1 MSLTVPKTQA
11 KKARIAS
18 QPARKCLLAV
28 LRVEAYPSICLI
40 ALSDDSDV
48 DRDEDQEQDRKK
60 GTAGKQ
66 SNKTGRKSRTNQSLG
81 KTGRRDKMSSP
92 NHSSTSSVDE
102 LEVAD
107 DDSQTFA
114 GFKMRVAAQEQV
126 RVLNE
131 REEKRSQKSKRP
143 RTNIRAF
150 IDMEAD
156 DDDDDPDSAK
166 VIPST
171 SVMSQSV
178 QISTRKRSNGPHFNM
193 DESWPYPS
201 SRYGPRRD
209 EKDESEE
216 EDAELS
222 KGVNGKKTGRANAG
236 KDDVLPDLRRPGV
249 RKCSFTAVAI
259 SLLILSYLQ
268 RTTNAL
274 FWTFCVCTRRY
285 AEEFQL

>member
-1 MSLTVPKTQA
+1 
-11 KKARIAS
+11 
-18 QPARKCLLAV
+18 
-28 LRVEAYPSICLI
+28 LI
-40 ALSDDSDV
+40 ALSDDSDF

-60 GTAGKQ
+60 GKAGKRPDKTDRTCADQ
-66 SNKTGRKSRTNQSLG
+66 SVNKTGRRSKRP
-81 KTGRRDKMSSP
+81 SS

-131 REEKRSQKSKRP
+131 REEKRSQKSKRS
-143 RTNIRAF
+143 RTDIRGV
-150 IDMEAD
+150 IDIEAD
-156 DDDDDPDSAK
+156 DDEDDPDSAK

-209 EKDESEE
+209 EEDESEE

-222 KGVNGKKTGRANAG
+222 KAVNGKKTGRANAG

-274 FWTFCVCTRRY
+274 FWTFCVCTRWY
-285 AEEFQL
+285 AGEFQI